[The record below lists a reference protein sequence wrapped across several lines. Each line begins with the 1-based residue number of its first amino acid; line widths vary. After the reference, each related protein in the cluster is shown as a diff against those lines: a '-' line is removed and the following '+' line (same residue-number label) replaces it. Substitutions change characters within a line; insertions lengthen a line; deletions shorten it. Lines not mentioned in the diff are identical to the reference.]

1 MAPDT
6 IDRLSRYADRDRRPG
21 GGERPQRPELWAFV
35 SRDRERLAEIA
46 IQRTALIVVLEGS
59 KELTDARG
67 TRCFAGGQAMLIPAG
82 WTGTV
87 VNEPNPSTGRYR
99 ALVLEFPGEMIRRLL
114 SAHPAPAPAKDR
126 RPQDLAITLT
136 PVLAEAVH
144 HAAAGL
150 AAAKPLPRPIIEHR
164 CMEVLLALLAE
175 GAWWLGPVAPS
186 GVADAVRQLVR
197 AYPDRPW
204 TADSV
209 ARELGLSSGTLRRRL
224 AEEDCSVRRLLT
236 AERMAH
242 ARHLLETEGM
252 PVQQAAEV
260 CGYAS
265 RSHFARRLR
274 VVAGANP
281 STLRRQG

>member
-1 MAPDT
+1 MMPDT
-6 IDRLSRYADRDRRPG
+6 IHRLLRHAARDRRPG
-21 GGERPQRPELWAFV
+21 GGERPERPELWAFV
-35 SRDRERLAEIA
+35 ARDRERLAEIA
-46 IQRTALIVVLEGS
+46 IQRTALIVVLEGG
-59 KELTDARG
+59 KEVTDIRG
-67 TRCFAGGQAMLIPAG
+67 TRRFAAGEAMLIPAG

-87 VNEPNPSTGRYR
+87 VNEPNPSTGHYR
-99 ALVLEFPGEMIRRLL
+99 ALVLEFPGEMVRRLL
-114 SAHPAPAPAKDR
+114 SAHAAPPPAKGR
-126 RPQDLAITLT
+126 RQPDLAVVLT
-136 PVLAEAVH
+136 PTLAEAVH
-144 HAAAGL
+144 HAATGL
-150 AAAKPLPRPIIEHR
+150 AAAEPLPRTIVEHR
-164 CMEVLLALLAE
+164 CMEVLLALLEE
-175 GAWWLGPVAPS
+175 GTWWLGPVAPT

-236 AERMAH
+236 EERMAH
-242 ARHLLETEGM
+242 ARHLLESEGM

-274 VVAGANP
+274 AVAGANP
-281 STLRRQG
+281 SALRRQG